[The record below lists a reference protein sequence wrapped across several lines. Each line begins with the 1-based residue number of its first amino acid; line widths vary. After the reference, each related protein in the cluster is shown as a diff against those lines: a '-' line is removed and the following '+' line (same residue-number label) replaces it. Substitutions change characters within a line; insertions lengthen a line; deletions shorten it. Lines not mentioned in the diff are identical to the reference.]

1 MIRVM
6 KKHRWKMGVFAA
18 LMCSTMLF
26 TACGSDKKVEAEAN
40 KVADAVSSKDVS
52 KLDAIINGVD
62 DLAADD
68 ELADFFTTDD
78 VAGNGLMTQIV
89 NADTVEVK
97 KVGKETITYK
107 ITAPDLSNLF
117 VDIKADNVSAES
129 AEQYLSDYI
138 SKAEQ
143 VTTEVEVPYTN
154 EDGNF
159 SADYSSEEFMNAL
172 TGNLVTAYQGLV
184 QDAVNEIS
192 EEDAQ

>member
-6 KKHRWKMGVFAA
+6 KKHRWKIGVLAA

-26 TACGSDKKVEAEAN
+26 AACGSDKKVEAEAN

-117 VDIKADNVSAES
+117 ADMKADNVSEES
-129 AEQYLSDYI
+129 VEQYLSDYI

-184 QDAVNEIS
+184 QDAVNEMS